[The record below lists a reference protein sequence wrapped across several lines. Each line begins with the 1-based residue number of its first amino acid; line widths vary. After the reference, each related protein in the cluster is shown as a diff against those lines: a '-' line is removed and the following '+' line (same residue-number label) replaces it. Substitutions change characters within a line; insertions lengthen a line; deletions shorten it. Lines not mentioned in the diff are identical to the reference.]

1 MIAMQCAIN
10 RISSCLLQVS
20 RDHNLFRGI
29 HETVQFLHGCE
40 SASRNSQ
47 AFNFRVFNRC
57 SGYAVCI
64 SWVCAKLLSINALN
78 RADSASN

>member
-1 MIAMQCAIN
+1 MITVYCAIN

-20 RDHNLFRGI
+20 RDHNLFRGL
-29 HETVQFLHGCE
+29 HETVQFLHVCE
-40 SASRNSQ
+40 SASRNLQ

-57 SGYAVCI
+57 SGCAVHNSKVRAEI
-64 SWVCAKLLSINALN
+64 LSINALN